1 MAAKRT
7 KKKGEVVDYR
17 HKTSS
22 RLNIPPA
29 GIAARGKIVKEK
41 KIEYAYNPHLSPA
54 LRFDGTGGSDRILE
68 LVDAA
73 PRRVLTADE
82 AKLLREAFRNHEP
95 WLEWAGKREELA
107 CVADPVALHMH
118 ERVST
123 QAILRVAKREDV
135 QRDLFADPEH
145 DYKEAVQFYRHSVD
159 WTNRM
164 ILGDSLAVMAS
175 LARREALAGKVQM
188 IYMDPP
194 YGIKYASNF
203 QPEVSRRDVK
213 DKDEDLT
220 REPEMVKAYRDT
232 WTLGVHSYLSY
243 LRDRLLLCK
252 ELLADTGSVFVQIN
266 DVNLHKIRC
275 LMDEVFGASNQCALI
290 AYRTTGG
297 QETRLLGSVCDYL
310 LWYAKDIDRVKY
322 RQVFFE
328 KVGDGDVGRY
338 RWIQSVETG
347 AIRESTQD
355 DAGNLDKILQ
365 SSALLVHDNITSQGT
380 TKDSSGGL
388 EWAGRTFAPPK
399 NSHWKTTPD
408 GMRRLANA
416 DRLMAIGD
424 TLRFKR
430 LLRDFSVS
438 PTDAVWEDTAIS
450 GFGRKKQYVV
460 ETNTKVI
467 ERCMHMTTDPGDLV
481 VDPTCGSGTTAFVA
495 ENWGRRWI
503 TIDVSRVALAIAR
516 QRLLTA
522 KFDYFKLC
530 PTSAQDVQRNPN
542 GPWLTD
548 PSGEIQGAC
557 TFDCK
562 TVPHITLKSIAQNPA
577 LDPIFAKWEPVLDE
591 RLAALNAALAKVTKD
606 TRQKLAL
613 KLMQK
618 EKSEGKRAVTDADQ
632 RRWILPNVDA
642 TPSSRIS
649 AKRGEGAAFTEL
661 RTYFDPSEPIG
672 RLSGGNLPHWR
683 QDGVTYFVTFRT
695 ADSMPKA
702 RVEQWTRE
710 REEWLAAHPEPHDE
724 DTRREYYHLFPERWQ
739 NWLDECHGAC
749 ELVHEG
755 VAAEVERCIR
765 HDDGKQYRLD
775 EFVVMPNHVHALVT
789 PLGEHR
795 LSDILQAWKSVSS
808 HAINKLL
815 DRKGTFWQKESFDH
829 IVRSPEQIERIR
841 AYIRDNPVDA
851 TPSSRQSQERGEG
864 AASTSGG
871 WQHWEVP
878 FDTDPDWP
886 KALRDAL
893 EDYRRAWREKM
904 DEVNA
909 CIAARADQ
917 EELVDQP
924 EVDRGKVRVSGPF
937 TMEGIIPAEDSV
949 GEEGEEISRRDA
961 VAQSPI
967 GGTPE
972 SLETFG
978 EEDEP
983 IETDSQNAEAYLDR
997 MIRLLREDGVRFPNN
1012 KTVQFKTLE
1021 PLTDGSILHADGTWA
1036 TNGSERQVA
1045 IMIGPQYGALNA
1057 LMVEAAIGRARR
1069 GGYDDLV
1076 FAAFSFEGAAQAL
1089 IQEDPDP
1096 KLRIHMA
1103 QIRPDVNMGDLLKT
1117 TTSSQLFTVSGMPRT
1132 RVDATPSLRQ
1142 SRKQDRG
1149 GGAASTTTEYVVHME
1164 GVDIYDPVTNSVRSA
1179 GAQKV
1184 AAWFLDSDYDGRCF
1198 CIAQA
1203 FFPDKTAWAKL
1214 GKALSGTLDEA
1225 AFEKLS
1231 GTVSLP
1237 FPAGPHK
1244 RVAVKVIDPR
1254 GNEVMR
1260 VHRLGET
1267 TYDE

>member
-7 KKKGEVVDYR
+7 KKNGEVVDYR

-29 GIAARGKIVKEK
+29 GIAARGKIVREK
-41 KIEYAYNPHLSPA
+41 KIEYAYNPHLSPT
-54 LRFDGTGGSDRILE
+54 LRFDGTGGSDRIDE
-68 LVDAA
+68 LLSAA
-73 PRRVLTADE
+73 TQRALTE
-82 AKLLREAFRNHEP
+82 EESNLLQEAFRNHEP
-95 WLEWAGKREELA
+95 WLEWAGKHEELA
-107 CVADPVALHMH
+107 CVADPVALYMH

-135 QRDLFADPEH
+135 QRDLFADPEQ

-203 QPEVSRRDVK
+203 QPEVGRRDVK
-213 DKDEDLT
+213 DQDDDLT

-243 LRDRLLLCK
+243 LRDRLLLCR
-252 ELLADTGSVFVQIN
+252 ELLADTGSVFVQIS
-266 DVNLHKIRC
+266 DENLHRVRTM
-275 LMDEVFGASNQCALI
+275 MDEVFGAHNAAGIITFRKTSGLTAD
-290 AYRTTGG
+290 
-297 QETRLLGSVCDYL
+297 RLAQNADYL
-310 LWYAKDIDRVKY
+310 LWYAKSLPSIKFKPPFAQKGVDSDLSFYSYVEFPTGERRRLKNDERIEDETARPYSVGDLTSSHEYSLGKEQFQHEGRTY
-322 RQVFFE
+322 SPGNRFWTTSPEGMKRLSESGRIHPSTNSVRYVRFMADFPVQPITANWTDTITGQYSDPRRYVVQTAE
-328 KVGDGDVGRY
+328 KVV
-338 RWIQSVETG
+338 
-347 AIRESTQD
+347 
-355 DAGNLDKILQ
+355 
-365 SSALLVHDNITSQGT
+365 
-380 TKDSSGGL
+380 
-388 EWAGRTFAPPK
+388 
-399 NSHWKTTPD
+399 
-408 GMRRLANA
+408 
-416 DRLMAIGD
+416 
-424 TLRFKR
+424 
-430 LLRDFSVS
+430 
-438 PTDAVWEDTAIS
+438 
-450 GFGRKKQYVV
+450 
-460 ETNTKVI
+460 
-467 ERCMHMTTDPGDLV
+467 ERCLQMTTDPGDLV
-481 VDPTCGSGTTAFVA
+481 LDPTCGSGTAAFVA
-495 ENWGRRWI
+495 EKWGRRWI
-503 TIDVSRVALAIAR
+503 TVDASRVALAIAR

-522 KFDYFKLC
+522 KLDFYKLR
-530 PTSAQDVQRNPN
+530 PTNAEDVQRNPK

-548 PSGEIQGAC
+548 PSGEIQGTC

-562 TVPHITLKSIAQNPA
+562 TVPHITLKSIAQNQA
-577 LDPIFAKWEPVLDE
+577 MDPVFAKWEPVLDE
-591 RLAALNAALAKVTKD
+591 KLGALNAALAKVPKD
-606 TRQKLAL
+606 ARQKVAR
-613 KLMQK
+613 KLMEK
-618 EKSEGKRAVTDADQ
+618 EKAEGKRAVTDAAR
-632 RRWILPNVDA
+632 RRWQLP
-642 TPSSRIS
+642 
-649 AKRGEGAAFTEL
+649 AKE
-661 RTYFDPSEPIG
+661 
-672 RLSGGNLPHWR
+672 
-683 QDGVTYFVTFRT
+683 
-695 ADSMPKA
+695 
-702 RVEQWTRE
+702 
-710 REEWLAAHPEPHDE
+710 
-724 DTRREYYHLFPERWQ
+724 
-739 NWLDECHGAC
+739 
-749 ELVHEG
+749 
-755 VAAEVERCIR
+755 
-765 HDDGKQYRLD
+765 
-775 EFVVMPNHVHALVT
+775 
-789 PLGEHR
+789 
-795 LSDILQAWKSVSS
+795 
-808 HAINKLL
+808 
-815 DRKGTFWQKESFDH
+815 
-829 IVRSPEQIERIR
+829 
-841 AYIRDNPVDA
+841 
-851 TPSSRQSQERGEG
+851 
-864 AASTSGG
+864 

-886 KALRDAL
+886 KPLQKAL
-893 EDYRRAWREKM
+893 EEYRRAWREKM

-924 EVDRGKVRVSGPF
+924 EIDRGKVRVSGPF
-937 TMEGIIPAEDSV
+937 TMEGIIPAEDSILGDEDPHPGPLPA
-949 GEEGEEISRRDA
+949 GEGG
-961 VAQSPI
+961 SPI
-967 GGTPE
+967 GGAPE
-972 SLETFG
+972 GLDTFG

-1012 KTVQFKTLE
+1012 KTVAFRTLE

-1036 TNGSERQVA
+1036 TNGKERRVA
-1045 IMIGPQYGALNA
+1045 VMLGPQYGALNA
-1057 LMVEAAIGRARR
+1057 LMVEDAIGRARR

-1103 QIRPDVNMGDLLKT
+1103 QIRPDVTMGDLLKT

-1132 RVDATPSLRQ
+1132 ELKPEKDGTYIV
-1142 SRKQDRG
+1142 
-1149 GGAASTTTEYVVHME
+1149 EME

-1184 AAWFLDSDYDGRCF
+1184 AAWFLDTDYDGRCF
-1198 CIAQA
+1198 CITQA
-1203 FFPDKTAWAKL
+1203 FFPDKTAWSKL

>member
-1 MAAKRT
+1 MAAKRS

-41 KIEYAYNPHLSPA
+41 KIEYAYNPHLSPS
-54 LRFDGTGGSDRILE
+54 LRFDGTGGSDRIVE
-68 LVDAA
+68 LLAA
-73 PRRVLTADE
+73 ATQRTLTDDE
-82 AKLLREAFRNHEP
+82 AKLLQEAFRNHEP
-95 WLEWAGKREELA
+95 WLEWAGKHEELT

-123 QAILRVAKREDV
+123 QAILRVAKRENV

-145 DYKEAVQFYRHSVD
+145 DYREAVQFYRWPME

-175 LARREALAGKVQM
+175 LSRREAMAGKVQM

-203 QPEVSRRDVK
+203 QPEVGRRDVK
-213 DKDEDLT
+213 DRDEDLT
-220 REPEMVKAYRDT
+220 REPEMIKAYRDT

-243 LRDRLLLCK
+243 LRDRFTVSK
-252 ELLADTGSVFVQIN
+252 ELLSDTGSIFVQIGE
-266 DVNLHKIRC
+266 DNLHIVRSM
-275 LMDEVFGASNQCALI
+275 LDEVFGADNFVAQI
-290 AYRTTGG
+290 QFKKTGG
-297 QETRLLGSVCDYL
+297 FDTTRLATICDYL
-310 LWYAKDIDRVKY
+310 LWFAKSKPRMKFNCLFGPKEYGEGSGERYSSVYMPDGRSVPAS
-322 RQVFFE
+322 QFE
-328 KVGDGDVGRY
+328 NP
-338 RWIQSVETG
+338 E
-347 AIRESTQD
+347 
-355 DAGNLDKILQ
+355 
-365 SSALLVHDNITSQGT
+365 
-380 TKDSSGGL
+380 GL
-388 EWAGRTFAPPK
+388 ELPSGARLFLGGPVTSDGAAKALRSFDFEGRTLNHKA
-399 NSHWKTTPD
+399 NQHWKTTPE
-408 GMRRLANA
+408 GLARLSSAE
-416 DRLMAIGD
+416 RLFSTRNFVNYRLFLDDFAAAPLHNMWTD
-424 TLRFKR
+424 TMGTAE
-430 LLRDFSVS
+430 RDK
-438 PTDAVWEDTAIS
+438 A
-450 GFGRKKQYVV
+450 YVV
-460 ETNTKVI
+460 QTTTRII
-467 ERCMHMTTDPGDLV
+467 ERCMLMTTDPGDLV
-481 VDPTCGSGTTAFVA
+481 LDPTCGSGTTAYVA

-503 TIDVSRVALAIAR
+503 TLDVSRVALAIAR

-522 KFDYFKLC
+522 QFDFYKLR
-530 PTSAQDVQRNPN
+530 PTSAQDVHRNPN

-548 PSGEIQGAC
+548 PGGDIQGTA
-557 TFDCK
+557 TFECK

-577 LDPIFAKWEPVLDE
+577 LDPIFAKWAAVLDE
-591 RLAALNAALAKVTKD
+591 KLAALNSALGKVPKD
-606 TRQKLAL
+606 ARQKLGL

-618 EKSEGKRAVTDADQ
+618 EKTVGKRAVTDADR
-632 RRWILPNVDA
+632 RRWQFP
-642 TPSSRIS
+642 
-649 AKRGEGAAFTEL
+649 AKE
-661 RTYFDPSEPIG
+661 
-672 RLSGGNLPHWR
+672 
-683 QDGVTYFVTFRT
+683 
-695 ADSMPKA
+695 
-702 RVEQWTRE
+702 
-710 REEWLAAHPEPHDE
+710 
-724 DTRREYYHLFPERWQ
+724 
-739 NWLDECHGAC
+739 
-749 ELVHEG
+749 
-755 VAAEVERCIR
+755 
-765 HDDGKQYRLD
+765 
-775 EFVVMPNHVHALVT
+775 
-789 PLGEHR
+789 
-795 LSDILQAWKSVSS
+795 
-808 HAINKLL
+808 
-815 DRKGTFWQKESFDH
+815 
-829 IVRSPEQIERIR
+829 
-841 AYIRDNPVDA
+841 
-851 TPSSRQSQERGEG
+851 
-864 AASTSGG
+864 

-893 EDYRRAWREKM
+893 EDYRRTWREKM

-937 TMEGIIPAEDSV
+937 TMEGIIPAEASV
-949 GEEGEEISRRDA
+949 GEECGET
-961 VAQSPI
+961 PI
-967 GGTPE
+967 GGAPE
-972 SLETFG
+972 SLDTF
-978 EEDEP
+978 EDEDEP

-1021 PLTDGSILHADGTWA
+1021 PVTDGSILHADGTWA
-1036 TNGSERQVA
+1036 TDGKERQVA
-1045 IMIGPQYGALNA
+1045 VMIGPQYGALNA
-1057 LMVEAAIGRARR
+1057 LMVEDAIGRARR

-1076 FAAFSFEGAAQAL
+1076 FAAFSFEGAAQGL

-1132 RVDATPSLRQ
+1132 ELKSERDGS
-1142 SRKQDRG
+1142 
-1149 GGAASTTTEYVVHME
+1149 YVVEMQ

-1198 CIAQA
+1198 CITQA